1 MSMKRKPLVAGIHEA
16 KTHLSRYLQEVLA
29 GHEVIVMKSDT
40 PVAKIV
46 PYSAAA
52 TSRKPGLL
60 KGKVTIKPGF
70 DDLPEGFEAF
80 G

>member
-1 MSMKRKPLVAGIHEA
+1 MKQKPLIAGVHEA

-46 PYSAAA
+46 PYTRSAAN
-52 TSRKPGLL
+52 RKPGLL
-60 KGKVTIKPGF
+60 KGKVIIKPGF
-70 DDLPEGFEAF
+70 DDLPEGFEVF
-80 G
+80 E

>member
-1 MSMKRKPLVAGIHEA
+1 MKHKPLVAGVHEA
-16 KTHLSRYLQEVLA
+16 KTHLSRYLQEVMA
-29 GHEVIVMKSDT
+29 GREVIVMKSDT

-46 PYSAAA
+46 PYIS
-52 TSRKPGLL
+52 TTGNRKPGLL

-80 G
+80 E

>member
-1 MSMKRKPLVAGIHEA
+1 MKHKPLVAGIHDA

-46 PYSAAA
+46 PYSAA
-52 TSRKPGLL
+52 TGTRKPGLL
-60 KGKVTIKPGF
+60 KGKVKIEPGF
-70 DDLPEGFEAF
+70 DALPDGFDVFE
-80 G
+80 

>member
-1 MSMKRKPLVAGIHEA
+1 MKHKPLVAGIHET

-46 PYSAAA
+46 PYSPAAA
-52 TSRKPGLL
+52 NRKPGLL
-60 KGKVTIKPGF
+60 KGKVTIKRGF
-70 DDLPEGFEAF
+70 DDLPEGFDVFE
-80 G
+80 

>member
-1 MSMKRKPLVAGIHEA
+1 MLALKHKPLVAGIHDA

-46 PYSAAA
+46 P
-52 TSRKPGLL
+52 LL
-60 KGKVTIKPGF
+60 GRRDP
-70 DDLPEGFEAF
+70 PQARARSNRR
-80 G
+80 

>member
-1 MSMKRKPLVAGIHEA
+1 MKHKPLVAGVHEA
-16 KTHLSRYLQEVLA
+16 KTHLSRYLQEVMA

-46 PYSAAA
+46 PYISA
-52 TSRKPGLL
+52 TGNRKPGLL

-80 G
+80 E

>member
-1 MSMKRKPLVAGIHEA
+1 MKHKPLVTGIHDA

-29 GHEVIVMKSDT
+29 GREVIVMKSDT

-52 TSRKPGLL
+52 GNRKPGLL
-60 KGKVTIKPGF
+60 KGKVAIKPGF

-80 G
+80 E

>member
-1 MSMKRKPLVAGIHEA
+1 MKHKPLVAGIHEA

-29 GHEVIVMKSDT
+29 GREVIVMKSDT

-46 PYSAAA
+46 PYSAAT
-52 TSRKPGLL
+52 TSRKPGLR
-60 KGKVTIKPGF
+60 KGKITIKPGF

-80 G
+80 E